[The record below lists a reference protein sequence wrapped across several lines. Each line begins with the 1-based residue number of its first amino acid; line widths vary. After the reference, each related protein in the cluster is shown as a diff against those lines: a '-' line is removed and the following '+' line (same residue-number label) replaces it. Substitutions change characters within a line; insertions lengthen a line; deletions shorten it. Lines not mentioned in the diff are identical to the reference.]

1 MGIFRKSLI
10 VAAMTAGFSQMAYA
24 QDLLELLDIAYK
36 EDRAYQAAVASNKS
50 VKVGE
55 EIADAGYYPTIAFD
69 ASANAVDLD
78 RDSGVN
84 DGSSTNEKMAVSL
97 VQPLYNRNLGIASD
111 SAVLSSGKSDADLLL
126 AKQDLVVRLAS
137 AYFEVL
143 AALDTRTFVEADK
156 KAIARQLDQAQQ
168 RFDVGLIAITSVHE
182 AQAAYD
188 QSIANE
194 IAVNNRVDN
203 AYEALREIVGE
214 LELSLD
220 ILSDKAKFDSP
231 DPSSLQEW
239 STLALQQNP
248 GVLSAKQA
256 SELSLK
262 NIELQ
267 RNGHY
272 PTLNLVGSQTYY
284 NDSNTASSG
293 DYDQSLVGLSF
304 NLPLYEGGGVDASVK
319 QAQLDFETAQYNLE
333 KTQRSVTRQVKDAYR
348 GVVASIS
355 KIKALEAVRVSAK
368 SALDATEAGYEVGT
382 RTIVDVLNAQRNLF
396 EALNNYADARYQYMV
411 NLLSLKQAAGT
422 LSQADVE
429 YVNQWLVKK

>member
-84 DGSSTNEKMAVSL
+84 DGSSSNEKMAVSL